1 MSSNNNNQKIKEEKN
16 SYNNQSQV
24 INVDKEDKINNQEI
38 DKYVNKEETI
48 KDKNNI
54 IDASNKW
61 LSCTIM

>member
-16 SYNNQSQV
+16 SCNNQSQDV
-24 INVDKEDKINNQEI
+24 NVDKEDKINNQEI